1 MSSRILAQE
10 SAQQVHEQD
19 LKRPKK
25 QTAAE
30 PQIKVL
36 NYKILSHHRR
46 LTDQSIQTE
55 IAAGTDGR
63 LVKDAARSWENPNLS
78 LPQSWWGKNAKN
90 NQRMYKSMKAKRQ
103 VCSLSKCR
111 IFTVT
116 SHQYKHQQAA
126 ALAAESA
133 ARDQASGERASGPL
147 SIAVAPVPGSSVT
160 VNRYHRTAL
169 SQTNRY
175 RLPTHPFHLQQ
186 HQLMPGGSIREWCA
200 AGSIGQ
206 ACGADYCF
214 DEPTA

>member
-1 MSSRILAQE
+1 MTTRTKKTMERGMGMATRTDLRLPSQE
-10 SAQQVHEQD
+10 SAQQVHGQD

-30 PQIKVL
+30 PKIKVL

-63 LVKDAARSWENPNLS
+63 LVKDAALVGKSEFIPATVLV
-78 LPQSWWGKNAKN
+78 GKNAKN

-116 SHQYKHQQAA
+116 SHQYRISRPLPLLPSLRQGTRP
-126 ALAAESA
+126 L
-133 ARDQASGERASGPL
+133 ASGPVDP
-147 SIAVAPVPGSSVT
+147 SQSSWLPFQ
-160 VNRYHRTAL
+160 AL
-169 SQTNRY
+169 
-175 RLPTHPFHLQQ
+175 
-186 HQLMPGGSIREWCA
+186 QLR
-200 AGSIGQ
+200 
-206 ACGADYCF
+206 
-214 DEPTA
+214 